1 MAVKQGEIDYALT
14 KRVNGGAGRRIRKR
28 LLRAVPYV
36 LFAVIIGIMGVA
48 MEVKG
53 DREAKE
59 NNYRYHKFSIL
70 TAQKIFAGERTTE
83 CVLVDK
89 ERVLSHGGR
98 SFYDT
103 FSCKGNGSNPTPGVF
118 RVEVDARL
126 FRSLRADRHYRLEV
140 LDWGKKPELPRY
152 SFTPVK

>member
-36 LFAVIIGIMGVA
+36 LFAVFIGIMWVATGVA
-48 MEVKG
+48 GERK
-53 DREAKE
+53 AKE
-59 NNYRYHKFSIL
+59 NNYRYHEFSIL

-89 ERVLSHGGR
+89 ERVISRGV

-103 FSCKGNGSNPTPGVF
+103 FSCQGNGSNPTPGVF
-118 RVEVDARL
+118 RVEVDARQ
-126 FRSLRADRHYRLEV
+126 FRSLHTDHHYRLEV